1 MQSLE
6 INTKLQK
13 IIGNEKILLDQFN
26 TTKFSAKDKIISFTI
41 IFLVTTLSIGFFYTF
56 VIPLLI
62 NPENLTAYLNNFDLN
77 NNDTFLPIFSLVYLS
92 ALMFIYLKFGKALC
106 NPLRIIFTQTR
117 LILDIEK
124 LNTRQYRWSEFAKV
138 EIIKHFE
145 TGTLK
150 LIHKDPSTPSIDLLN
165 LPNYQEV
172 YNQIQS
178 LIEENKIDDN
188 L

>member
-92 ALMFIYLKFGKALC
+92 ALMFIYLKFGKALS